1 MRFQILFPE
10 HGPIATDGPVDTKNP
25 PWSGPPPPPES

>member
-25 PWSGPPPPPES
+25 PWSPPPPPES